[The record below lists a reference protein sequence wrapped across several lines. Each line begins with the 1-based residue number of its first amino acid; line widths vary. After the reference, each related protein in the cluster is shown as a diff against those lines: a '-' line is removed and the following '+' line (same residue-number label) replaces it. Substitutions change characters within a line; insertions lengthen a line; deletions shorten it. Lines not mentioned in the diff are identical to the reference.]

1 MSKTSSQ
8 PDHQCHYIDGCEGR
22 HCRATP
28 EHMPI
33 LGTVLLLPMRLLNE
47 QQAQANHGQSLARLA
62 QRGGL
67 SLAEAACIASSCKF
81 GSMTDE
87 RAHELLKRAA
97 QRL

>member
-67 SLAEAACIASSCKF
+67 HTANPVASVSKPPQLGF
-81 GSMTDE
+81 VVPVQGSV
-87 RAHELLKRAA
+87 
-97 QRL
+97 